1 MSDDKNESGHWKY
14 KEKTWAKIK
23 DLTYYLGED
32 WIDIGSMGNDA
43 VIAKFKAEAT
53 SNYQPHKCP
62 ACNRYWHYA
71 LNRSEKKETEYLR
84 DTIFGGVPAIKKKC
98 CNC

>member
-1 MSDDKNESGHWKY
+1 MSEDKNDSGDWKY
-14 KEKTWAKIK
+14 KEKTWAKIR

-32 WIDIGSMGNDA
+32 WIDVGSIGNES
-43 VIAKFKAEAT
+43 VIAKFKSEAT

-62 ACNRYWHYA
+62 SCNKYWHYS
-71 LNRSEKKETEYLR
+71 LNKETEYLR
-84 DTIFGGVPAIKKKC
+84 DTIFGGLPAIKKKC